1 MRISRTQLADVLIL
15 EPRTFEDERG
25 VVWESHNRRTFA
37 GATGLDV
44 EFVQD
49 LHSRSQ
55 RNVLRGL
62 HYQIGSPQ
70 GKLIRVLRG
79 EIFDVAVD
87 LRRAS
92 TTFKRWVGITLSSQD
107 SRMVWIPPG
116 FAHGF
121 YASMEAEI
129 LYKLT
134 EYYAPEHERTLVW
147 DDPEIAV
154 QWPAHTP
161 LLSPKDR
168 AGRRLAE
175 LELFP

>member
-1 MRISRTQLADVLIL
+1 MRVSRTQLADVLIL
-15 EPRTFEDERG
+15 EPPTFEDERG

-37 GATGLDV
+37 GATGVDV

-49 LHSRSQ
+49 LHSRS
-55 RNVLRGL
+55 RGNVLRGL
-62 HYQIGSPQ
+62 HYQIGRPQ

-92 TTFKRWVGITLSSQD
+92 ATFKRWVGISLSSGD

-121 YASMEAEI
+121 YATTEAEI
-129 LYKLT
+129 MYKLT
-134 EYYAPEHERTLVW
+134 EYYSPEQERTLIW
-147 DDPEIAV
+147 DEPEIGI

-161 LLSPKDR
+161 LLSHKDR
-168 AGRRLAE
+168 AGQRLAE
-175 LELFP
+175 LEVFP